1 MTPKGAGGQLVTNL
15 PTMQETR
22 FDSRVGKIPWRRKW
36 LPTPVFL
43 PGESHGQRSL
53 VGYSPQVRKSS
64 SRLSEQTTTKGAGRS
79 DQHQGYGCSA
89 EIWSPRKTGAEQ
101 RLKNPHLEKL
111 RNSEQKPCGPER
123 PLRLGGQPHLLSTLE
138 PRTSHHLLEQSGQ
151 QEGEQRP
158 LLTGVPAEVMG
169 KRPLSQ
175 SRLGSEGE
183 GEPRVGEASGLGEAA
198 SGA

>member
-1 MTPKGAGGQLVTNL
+1 M
-15 PTMQETR
+15 
-22 FDSRVGKIPWRRKW
+22 
-36 LPTPVFL
+36 
-43 PGESHGQRSL
+43 
-53 VGYSPQVRKSS
+53 GYSPQVRKSS

-123 PLRLGGQPHLLSTLE
+123 PPRLGGQPHLLSTLE
-138 PRTSHHLLEQSGQ
+138 PGTSRRLLEQSGQ

-183 GEPRVGEASGLGEAA
+183 GEPRIGEASGLGEAA